1 MCIMSVDRNSLD
13 IRYYPDPC
21 LRARTK
27 EVDPGDPDVMAVAE
41 RMIELMFHSNG
52 AGLAAP
58 QVGIPWRLFVTRDP
72 EHEDDGLIWMNPI
85 ITPLESE
92 SVGDVEGCLSLPDIE
107 VEMVR
112 PSRVRISAMETD
124 GTRFEVE
131 SEVLAR
137 VWQHE
142 MDHLE
147 GVLIID
153 RMTTMERIKNRKLL
167 KALKKSST

>member
-1 MCIMSVDRNSLD
+1 MCSMTVDINSLD

-27 EVDPGDPDVMAVAE
+27 EVDPGDPGVMAVAE
-41 RMIELMFHSNG
+41 RMIELMFQSNG

-92 SVGDVEGCLSLPDIE
+92 PVGDIEGCLSLPEIE

-131 SEVLAR
+131 SEILAR

-167 KALKKSST
+167 KALKKSYT

>member
-1 MCIMSVDRNSLD
+1 MCMMTVDLNQLD
-13 IRYYPDPC
+13 IRCYPDPC
-21 LRARTK
+21 LRTK
-27 EVDPGDPDVMAVAE
+27 TEEVDPSDPEVMAVAE
-41 RMIELMFHSNG
+41 RMIELMFQRSG

-58 QVGIPWRLFVTRDP
+58 QVGLPWRLFVTRDP
-72 EHEDDGLIWMNPI
+72 EHEEDALIWLNPI
-85 ITPLESE
+85 ITPLDSE
-92 SVGDVEGCLSLPDIE
+92 LVSDIEGCLSLPEIE